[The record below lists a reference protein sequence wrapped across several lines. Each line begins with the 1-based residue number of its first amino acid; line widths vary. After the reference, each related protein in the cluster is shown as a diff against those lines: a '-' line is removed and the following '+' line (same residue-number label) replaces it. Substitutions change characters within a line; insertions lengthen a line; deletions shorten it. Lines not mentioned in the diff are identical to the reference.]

1 MSGKSFIAFATGQDA
16 SPEVNDGHGGYID
29 MDPHEPRCDDEEEE
43 KEEKEDDDDG
53 GDVEDGDGEED
64 ESESEDISPA
74 WWAWWAGVGLAHTQ
88 EWMEFGRRCLSD
100 RDLMFEIACHVE
112 EDSTIYLRPTIDPGR
127 LRKKVRMLFS
137 KANVKFEC
145 VGVEVTAGPR
155 GYGEVHIVYMKK
167 NPGGIPDG
175 PEYNYSTIESIETAT
190 FGTGRYDQSLT
201 EAVLE
206 SLDFNTQQMRKMIAK
221 PDAIKFN
228 TQVTAIESNIE
239 INSTV
244 TAEITVKTKDTTTHK
259 PMHDGNYL
267 TVLNSTTLGSMNRM
281 DLSKTGLF
289 WDTKQAIRC
298 LGYGA
303 SCKGGLAHT
312 DFPLQVCVY
321 PSYNV
326 DDPVNEP
333 IVLLVSY
340 TWGQTAQ
347 RLASLI
353 PSCNDDSSAQE
364 ELRNVL
370 IHDLTLLTAQ
380 GPTDAESYKVTRER
394 IAGDLVETH
403 GYDWYRDPHMA
414 GVFAFFGP
422 CQFWDLQLY
431 FIGEAASGH
440 QAWIVGALE
449 SVVRAVWLMLDCLHQ
464 GSKKDGRGGVDSNKG
479 FAPYEKAT
487 KLLQDGPAGT
497 PEFPLSSYP
506 LPMELPKRCKDEEK
520 RPADQLVDHPQLDK
534 TGAEVPIKYGA
545 AVVALSMVDSES
557 TLNEWAQPEVKFR
570 F

>member
-1 MSGKSFIAFATGQDA
+1 
-16 SPEVNDGHGGYID
+16 
-29 MDPHEPRCDDEEEE
+29 
-43 KEEKEDDDDG
+43 
-53 GDVEDGDGEED
+53 
-64 ESESEDISPA
+64 
-74 WWAWWAGVGLAHTQ
+74 
-88 EWMEFGRRCLSD
+88 
-100 RDLMFEIACHVE
+100 
-112 EDSTIYLRPTIDPGR
+112 
-127 LRKKVRMLFS
+127 
-137 KANVKFEC
+137 
-145 VGVEVTAGPR
+145 
-155 GYGEVHIVYMKK
+155 
-167 NPGGIPDG
+167 
-175 PEYNYSTIESIETAT
+175 
-190 FGTGRYDQSLT
+190 
-201 EAVLE
+201 
-206 SLDFNTQQMRKMIAK
+206 MIAK

-267 TVLNSTTLGSMNRM
+267 TVLNSTTLGSINRM

-289 WDTKQAIRC
+289 WDMKQAIRC

-303 SCKGGLAHT
+303 SCKVGMKFKTAWWRGAPYNIRKGGLAHT

-380 GPTDAESYKVTRER
+380 DPTDAESYKVTRER

-422 CQFWDLQLY
+422 CQFWDLYIRQSRSPTRSVSCILSVRRPRATKRGSWVHLRASCAPCGSCLTVY
-431 FIGEAASGH
+431 TRAA
-440 QAWIVGALE
+440 
-449 SVVRAVWLMLDCLHQ
+449 R
-464 GSKKDGRGGVDSNKG
+464 RTGGV
-479 FAPYEKAT
+479 AWTAAKASRRMRRPRSCCKT
-487 KLLQDGPAGT
+487 VRQTLRNFRCHLT
-497 PEFPLSSYP
+497 PCPWNCRSV
-506 LPMELPKRCKDEEK
+506 
-520 RPADQLVDHPQLDK
+520 AK
-534 TGAEVPIKYGA
+534 TRRRGR
-545 AVVALSMVDSES
+545 LTS
-557 TLNEWAQPEVKFR
+557 
-570 F
+570 